1 MDTEVKPVLAHQLN
15 ILDPI
20 DPSKGLDKA
29 EKTLAEAGRSSRPRQ
44 GAGPLDEDDGTCYE
58 AARSGPVKRDELQ
71 LRHGCIGPQAPVG
84 PAACAR
90 SPHRDLAS

>member
-1 MDTEVKPVLAHQLN
+1 MDTEAKPVHARQQN
-15 ILDPI
+15 ILDLI

-29 EKTLAEAGRSSRPRQ
+29 EKTLAKAGRSRPRQ
-44 GAGPLDEDDGTCYE
+44 GAGPIDADDGTCYE